1 VGSKPYSESV
11 IRGSTKETKY
21 DELGTESGSFISL
34 GGIGYNNFRYAQ
46 AVIRK
51 DSFLGKVI
59 TPRSGTN
66 VATINTGTGDN
77 IEGSLF
83 TTGRCFKLESFYW
96 ACTTF
101 KRAGN
106 KVVGNP
112 VNSERVPAPCVL
124 TLTPYGA
131 RFQEFANKTITFAP
145 ALGARRTPMVL
156 GKADVGPAKMIRI
169 SVAHTAGNSGLLDV
183 FFDDVTYSQFDN
195 SVIGLASC
203 PEFSDL

>member
-1 VGSKPYSESV
+1 
-11 IRGSTKETKY
+11 
-21 DELGTESGSFISL
+21 
-34 GGIGYNNFRYAQ
+34 
-46 AVIRK
+46 VIRK

-66 VATINTGTGDN
+66 IATINTGTGDN

-101 KRAGN
+101 EGGGIKEDG
-106 KVVGNP
+106 
-112 VNSERVPAPCVL
+112 ERVPAPCVL

-203 PEFSDL
+203 PEFGDL